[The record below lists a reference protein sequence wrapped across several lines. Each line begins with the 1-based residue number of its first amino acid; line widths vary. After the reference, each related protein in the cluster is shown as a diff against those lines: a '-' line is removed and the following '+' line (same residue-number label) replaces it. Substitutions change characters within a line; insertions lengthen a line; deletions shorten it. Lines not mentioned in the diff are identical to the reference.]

1 MGPAA
6 EAVRAAILAFF
17 LNLGYQPFEAN
28 ALVGHAWLETRLTPC
43 AVGGAAHFLFQW
55 EGARLRRLARFA
67 RTRGVRRSRPS
78 CGLPIASSGRSR
90 PIHAFG
96 RRPPSA
102 QRSWRCAA
110 GLAAGIAEPYSGGR

>member
-67 RTRGVRRSRPS
+67 RTSGCPPLATQLRFADRELRTIAAYSCFWAATTERAALLALRRG
-78 CGLPIASSGRSR
+78 
-90 PIHAFG
+90 FG
-96 RRPPSA
+96 
-102 QRSWRCAA
+102 
-110 GLAAGIAEPYSGGR
+110 GGHC